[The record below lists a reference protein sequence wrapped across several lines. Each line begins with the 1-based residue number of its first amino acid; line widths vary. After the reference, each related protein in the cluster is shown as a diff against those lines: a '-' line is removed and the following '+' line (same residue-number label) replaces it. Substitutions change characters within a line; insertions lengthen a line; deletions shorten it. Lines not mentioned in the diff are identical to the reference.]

1 MLTALHRLALGA
13 FRLLP
18 TPARRL
24 VVRSLSPT
32 FTAGAIAVVLD
43 VDDRMLL
50 VRQVYRGRWGLP
62 GGLMQRGEVPL
73 GAMLREVGEEVAMAV
88 VVQGEPEVVLDP
100 EPRRIDIVFLARPA
114 DRSIEPKPAS
124 VEIDALRWVTPDDF
138 PSIQMETAM
147 ALGRLHADGRLPE
160 QWHRVASTAV
170 ATWRASVATD

>member
-62 GGLMQRGEVPL
+62 GVCKGYGSVNKPSHQGSALDWGR
-73 GAMLREVGEEVAMAV
+73 AVGF
-88 VVQGEPEVVLDP
+88 GSLNN
-100 EPRRIDIVFLARPA
+100 
-114 DRSIEPKPAS
+114 
-124 VEIDALRWVTPDDF
+124 
-138 PSIQMETAM
+138 
-147 ALGRLHADGRLPE
+147 
-160 QWHRVASTAV
+160 
-170 ATWRASVATD
+170 

>member
-50 VRQVYRGRWGLP
+50 VRQVYRGRWGC
-62 GGLMQRGEVPL
+62 
-73 GAMLREVGEEVAMAV
+73 
-88 VVQGEPEVVLDP
+88 
-100 EPRRIDIVFLARPA
+100 PA
-114 DRSIEPKPAS
+114 A
-124 VEIDALRWVTPDDF
+124 
-138 PSIQMETAM
+138 
-147 ALGRLHADGRLPE
+147 
-160 QWHRVASTAV
+160 
-170 ATWRASVATD
+170 

>member
-73 GAMLREVGEEVAMAV
+73 GAMLREVSEEVAMAV

-100 EPRRIDIVFLARPA
+100 EPRRIDIVFSLVRPTG
-114 DRSIEPKPAS
+114 RSSPSRP
-124 VEIDALRWVTPDDF
+124 RWR
-138 PSIQMETAM
+138 SMRC
-147 ALGRLHADGRLPE
+147 GG
-160 QWHRVASTAV
+160 
-170 ATWRASVATD
+170 